1 MERHYMALS
10 AHARRRVRERDHGVC
25 ALCGVTGE
33 WEADHIIPLAEGG
46 TNELS
51 NYRTL
56 CVPCHKAETRA
67 LAGRLAQRRADYKAP
82 RLDLK

>member
-33 WEADHIIPLAEGG
+33 WEADHIIPLAEG
-46 TNELS
+46 
-51 NYRTL
+51 RTL